1 MDIKSFFISIFGQ
14 DLIKENHDL
23 QYKNIEL
30 EKSERKLQAE
40 VEQAI
45 AGKVNAETTLQEFK
59 DKISKPT
66 KLDEYCCNKFK
77 KIPMIAYKQKREI
90 RGKYY
95 SIALNELITPNA
107 YEVIKFKKGIV
118 TNSNLLQNATNIG
131 NAIAKYLTWEDD
143 KNLDTSGDYYL
154 YPQETLARQK
164 GDCEDHASVAASM
177 NEEIG
182 MAYGSEKDI
191 GWHCFNVF
199 VYQGNLFV
207 LDTVGNSAVVSLLD
221 RTNYKIYYIITAN
234 NAYQVD
240 GTEKFGIIAGWD

>member
-1 MDIKSFFISIFGQ
+1 MDIKTFFISIFGQ

-40 VEQAI
+40 TEQAI
-45 AGKVNAETTLQEFK
+45 AGKVNAETALQEFK

-107 YEVIKFKKGIV
+107 YEVIKFKKGLV

-131 NAIAKYLTWEDD
+131 NAIAKYLTWDDD

-154 YPQETLARQK
+154 MPNESIARVK
-164 GDCEDHASVAASM
+164 ADCEDTANVTASM
-177 NEEIG
+177 HEEIG
-182 MAYGSEKDI
+182 VAYGFAESI

-199 VYQGNLFV
+199 IYQSNLYIM
-207 LDTVGNSAVVSLLD
+207 DNVGNVAHIALYD
-221 RTNYKIYYIITAN
+221 RSGYKIYYIITAN

-240 GTEKFGIIAGWD
+240 GSEKFGQIAGWQ